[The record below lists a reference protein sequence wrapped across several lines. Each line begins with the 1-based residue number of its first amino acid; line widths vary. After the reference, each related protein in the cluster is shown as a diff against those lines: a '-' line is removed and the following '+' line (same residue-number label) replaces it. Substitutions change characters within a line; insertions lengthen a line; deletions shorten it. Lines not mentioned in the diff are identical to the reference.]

1 MVNADR
7 YAVSVF
13 ILEILSA
20 FFMKVAVL
28 GNKGTAKDTGNKA
41 SVLVEKTDNE

>member
-7 YAVSVF
+7 YAVSLF

-20 FFMKVAVL
+20 FFMKVTVL
-28 GNKGTAKDTGNKA
+28 GNKGTPKNTRNKA
-41 SVLVEKTDNE
+41 SVLMEKTDNK